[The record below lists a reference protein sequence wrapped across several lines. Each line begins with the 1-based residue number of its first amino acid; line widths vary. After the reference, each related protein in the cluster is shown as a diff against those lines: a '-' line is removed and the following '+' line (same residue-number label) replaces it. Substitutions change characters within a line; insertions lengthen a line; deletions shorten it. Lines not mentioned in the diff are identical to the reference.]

1 VQKSNIN
8 SLIIRNIIKQD
19 LDQILSI
26 DTQVARDPWTEKIFS
41 DCISMYNGIVAVIDQ
56 KIVGYGII
64 AIYNSISEA
73 HVLNLAVDP
82 LWQRQGIASKLLDN
96 LINYNNANNKKTV
109 IFLESSKNNIAAIN
123 LYKKFNFTE
132 SYIRKNYYNTKY
144 GKEDAIVFKR
154 DF

>member
-56 KIVGYGII
+56 K
-64 AIYNSISEA
+64 NSR
-73 HVLNLAVDP
+73 
-82 LWQRQGIASKLLDN
+82 LW
-96 LINYNNANNKKTV
+96 Y
-109 IFLESSKNNIAAIN
+109 
-123 LYKKFNFTE
+123 YC
-132 SYIRKNYYNTKY
+132 YI
-144 GKEDAIVFKR
+144 
-154 DF
+154 